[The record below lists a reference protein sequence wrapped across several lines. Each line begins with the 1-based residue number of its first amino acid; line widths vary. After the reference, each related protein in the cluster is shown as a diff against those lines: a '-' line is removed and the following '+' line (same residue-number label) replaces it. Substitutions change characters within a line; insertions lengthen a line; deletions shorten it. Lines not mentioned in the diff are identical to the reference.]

1 MSESCAPTSE
11 EESSDDDCEEC
22 SENLSCDEKPGVKLE
37 NLNENDS
44 NEMEGFNIKTL
55 FEVKIVKDTEST
67 CEDKCESSVNRTSS
81 VESLSYLFEIR
92 VDETDSDRESECV
105 SGCDNESVGEGE
117 SDCDNHSDCES
128 ENDCNSDCESGCNGE
143 SSSGCC
149 SESDC
154 DSNCES
160 DCENEGESVTD
171 NVVLYRF
178 NEECKECVLSEINKA
193 NFAKWFD
200 GKTVKKRESV
210 VDSDDEC

>member
-1 MSESCAPTSE
+1 M
-11 EESSDDDCEEC
+11 
-22 SENLSCDEKPGVKLE
+22 
-37 NLNENDS
+37 
-44 NEMEGFNIKTL
+44 
-55 FEVKIVKDTEST
+55 
-67 CEDKCESSVNRTSS
+67 
-81 VESLSYLFEIR
+81 
-92 VDETDSDRESECV
+92 

-117 SDCDNHSDCES
+117 SDCDNHSD
-128 ENDCNSDCESGCNGE
+128 
-143 SSSGCC
+143 
-149 SESDC
+149 
-154 DSNCES
+154 CES

>member
-1 MSESCAPTSE
+1 M
-11 EESSDDDCEEC
+11 
-22 SENLSCDEKPGVKLE
+22 
-37 NLNENDS
+37 
-44 NEMEGFNIKTL
+44 
-55 FEVKIVKDTEST
+55 
-67 CEDKCESSVNRTSS
+67 
-81 VESLSYLFEIR
+81 
-92 VDETDSDRESECV
+92 

-128 ENDCNSDCESGCNGE
+128 DCEGGCNGE

-193 NFAKWFD
+193 NFAKRFD
-200 GKTVKKRESV
+200 GKTVKSV
-210 VDSDDEC
+210 RVWLTVMTSAELRDVFYNPRKKIKYYKKKLKVNK